1 MATKDS
7 RDGKSRSE
15 GAGSHGSRSGRV
27 PSAAQTS
34 DPFKAPP
41 LDFAETVTREHG
53 DTFAE
58 EWWDRARDG
67 EMAEAF
73 RDTRVILRPES
84 NEEGSRDRYM
94 EIMDE
99 ICTRTFQA
107 AKAAISAAFVE
118 VASAVIE
125 RVRRY

>member
-1 MATKDS
+1 
-7 RDGKSRSE
+7 
-15 GAGSHGSRSGRV
+15 
-27 PSAAQTS
+27 
-34 DPFKAPP
+34 
-41 LDFAETVTREHG
+41 VTREHG